1 MAENIAKIDE
11 KIRELKRKKKAVEN
25 REKLKINVR
34 Q

>member
-11 KIRELKRKKKAVEN
+11 KIRELKRKKKQLKIAK
-25 REKLKINVR
+25 KLKIKVR